1 MPTRATVNAIIQARM
16 GSTRLPGKVLME
28 VNGQTVLSHVVE
40 RVRRASLVQFAVIA
54 TTTSAADEPIV
65 SECRRIGV
73 PCFRGP
79 EHDVLDRYLQT
90 ARHFG
95 CEAVLRIT
103 SDCPLIDPELIDD
116 LVGAFAERRPDFAC
130 NVAPRTYPRGLD
142 AEIFTAEAL
151 QRAWQLADAPHQ
163 REHVTP
169 IFYERRDLFQTISV
183 GGDRDYSSYRWTLDA
198 LDDLHLIRAIYRH
211 FSNDRSFSWRDVIA
225 LMEQQPELKQMN
237 ANVIQKSLPSV
248 SPSYA

>member
-1 MPTRATVNAIIQARM
+1 M
-16 GSTRLPGKVLME
+16 GSTRLPGKVLMDLGGE
-28 VNGQTVLSHVVE
+28 TTLGRV
-40 RVRRASLVQFAVIA
+40 VRRLSRAKLITEVVIA
-54 TTTSAADEPIV
+54 TTESPADDVIV
-65 SECRRIGV
+65 LEAKRLGI
-73 PCFRGP
+73 PCFRGS
-79 EHDVLDRYLQT
+79 ELDVLGRYLGAAEKFT
-90 ARHFG
+90 ADVMVR
-95 CEAVLRIT
+95 VT
-103 SDCPLIDPELIDD
+103 SDCPLIDPIVADQVLQEFSR
-116 LVGAFAERRPDFAC
+116 AKADFAY
-130 NVAPRTYPRGLD
+130 NDVEHGFPRGLD
-142 AEIFTAEAL
+142 VEVFSAEAL

-237 ANVIQKSLPSV
+237 ANVIQKSLSSV